1 MQLWKKMKKNRKGFT
16 LVEII
21 VVLVILAILAA
32 FTIPA
37 MLGFVKDARA
47 KASIAQAREV
57 YVAAQAAATEVG
69 AGKAIELVAE
79 KNDAAAKAIKD
90 KTEAQVGTDV
100 KGDNNAAFVATV
112 TFGSDAPED
121 PTTNG
126 TAAIVVNATTTQVE
140 YVSLKVDNTTLVLK
154 NGGEVTVK

>member
-47 KASIAQAREV
+47 KAAIAQVREV
-57 YVAAQAAATEVG
+57 YVAAQSAATEVG
-69 AGKAIELVAE
+69 ASTGTLDDNDKDAISKKIES
-79 KNDAAAKAIKD
+79 
-90 KTEAQVGTDV
+90 QV
-100 KGDNNAAFVATV
+100 
-112 TFGSDAPED
+112 
-121 PTTNG
+121 TTADIDG
-126 TAAIVVNATTTQVE
+126 F
-140 YVSLKVDNTTLVLK
+140 KVDSVELTAVSGDVTLSDNGAVKVYIDPNTTKVTTVVLK
-154 NGGEVTVK
+154 TKDATLQLDQGGEVVVR